1 MSERAGKTE
10 KISIS
15 LERAELAVVRRR
27 ARRLYDGNLSA
38 VIAEG
43 VRRVREEEAREE
55 VVRWLG
61 TTGNAS
67 NAARD
72 AIRAEW
78 RDEPKIKRKKRAA
91 RP

>member
-15 LERAELAVVRRR
+15 LERSELAVVRRR

-61 TTGNAS
+61 TTGSAS
-67 NAARD
+67 NAERD
-72 AIRAEW
+72 VIRAEW
-78 RDEPKIKRKKRAA
+78 RAESKIKRKKRVA
-91 RP
+91 RR